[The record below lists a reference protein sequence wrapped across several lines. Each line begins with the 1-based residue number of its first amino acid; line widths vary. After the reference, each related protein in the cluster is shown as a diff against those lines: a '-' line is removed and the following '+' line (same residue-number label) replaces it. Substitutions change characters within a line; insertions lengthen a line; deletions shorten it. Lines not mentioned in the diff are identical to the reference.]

1 MDKPFRVVVADDYR
15 ISRTFFEMM
24 VQSNDR
30 YELTASFASA
40 MDAAEYCLHNKV
52 DLVIMDVLMRTGI
65 DGLTAAQRIKK
76 QRPDI
81 KIILA
86 TSTAESLWEDNARL
100 IGVESFW
107 YKEYSKEPLI
117 EVMDRTVAGESVY
130 PEAPANVRLGDVKR
144 VNLTERDLDVLR
156 ELTHGYTNEE
166 IADKLGISVNTVRTH
181 VRNMLMKTGYKNRLS
196 LVVNAAT
203 LGIVVNDER
212 RMGNM
217 PHEPNGE
224 ESR

>member
-1 MDKPFRVVVADDYR
+1 MYKPYKVVVADDYR

-40 MDAAEYCLHNKV
+40 FDAVAYCLRYPV
-52 DLVIMDVLMRTGI
+52 DLVIMDILMRTGI
-65 DGLTAAQRIKK
+65 DGLTAAQQIKE
-76 QRPDI
+76 QRPEI

-86 TSTAESLWEDNARL
+86 TSTAETLWQDNARM

-107 YKEYSKEPLI
+107 YKEYSKEPLN
-117 EVMDRTVAGESVY
+117 EVMDRTMAGESVY
-130 PEAPANVRLGDVKR
+130 PESIADVNLGDVTR
-144 VNLTERDLDVLR
+144 VNLTARDLDVLR

-166 IADKLGISVNTVRTH
+166 IADKLGISINTVRTH
-181 VRNMLMKTGYKNRLS
+181 VRNMLNKTGYKTRLA

-212 RMGNM
+212 RKGS
-217 PHEPNGE
+217 GSY
-224 ESR
+224 ESANDSE

>member
-1 MDKPFRVVVADDYR
+1 MSKPYKVVVADDYR

-24 VQSNDR
+24 VQSNDDYR
-30 YELTASFASA
+30 LEASFASA
-40 MDAAEYCLHNKV
+40 MDAAEYCLRHPV
-52 DLVIMDVLMRTGI
+52 DLVIMDILMRTGV
-65 DGLTAAQRIKK
+65 DGLTAAQHIKK
-76 QRPDI
+76 ERPET

-86 TSTAESLWEDNARL
+86 TSTAEALWEDNARM

-107 YKEYSKEPLI
+107 YKEYSEEPLTD
-117 EVMDRTVAGESVY
+117 VMDRTMAGESVY
-130 PEAPANVRLGDVKR
+130 PNKPVDVSLGDVKR

-181 VRNMLMKTGYKNRLS
+181 IRNMLTKTGFKNRLS

-212 RMGNM
+212 RKGEMTD
-217 PHEPNGE
+217 EPN
-224 ESR
+224 

>member
-1 MDKPFRVVVADDYR
+1 MDKPYKVVVADDYR

-24 VQSNDR
+24 VQSNDC

-40 MDAAEYCLHNKV
+40 LDAAEYCAHNKV

-65 DGLTAAQRIKK
+65 DGLTAAQQIKK
-76 QRPDI
+76 QRPEI

-86 TSTAESLWEDNARL
+86 TSTAESLWEDNARM

-117 EVMDRTVAGESVY
+117 EVMNRTMAGESVY
-130 PEAPANVRLGDVKR
+130 PESPANVRLGDIKR

-196 LVVNAAT
+196 LVVNAAM

-212 RMGNM
+212 RKGVL
-217 PHEPNGE
+217 PDEPSSEND
-224 ESR
+224 